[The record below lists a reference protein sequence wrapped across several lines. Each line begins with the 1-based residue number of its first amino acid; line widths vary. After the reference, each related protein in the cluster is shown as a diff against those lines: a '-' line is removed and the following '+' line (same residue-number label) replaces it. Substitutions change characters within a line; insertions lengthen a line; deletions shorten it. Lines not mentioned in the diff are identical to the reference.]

1 MVLSQILIS
10 CRLESKKN
18 YKSCQIILR
27 FEDKKLFEDIKFPLK
42 IKEIHKTEKKNFI
55 NINIFGYE
63 NKEKYLIY
71 VSKNPLK
78 KKHIDLLLIE
88 EDKWHYVL
96 IKDFNIFMYDNTPH
110 SGRKYFCRYC
120 LQTFIT

>member
-42 IKEIHKTEKKNFI
+42 IKEIHKTEKK
-55 NINIFGYE
+55 
-63 NKEKYLIY
+63 
-71 VSKNPLK
+71 
-78 KKHIDLLLIE
+78 
-88 EDKWHYVL
+88 
-96 IKDFNIFMYDNTPH
+96 
-110 SGRKYFCRYC
+110 
-120 LQTFIT
+120 